1 MKILQLLSYGKIESK
16 LAFAEVEKP
25 IPGDDQVLL
34 EVYSASVNPV
44 DYKLVEGW
52 LKMFL
57 KLPLP
62 TGIGYDVAGIVVEK
76 GINVSG
82 IEIGDE
88 VMAVLPS
95 TSPGSFAEY
104 IVIDSNIVA
113 SKPNNI
119 DFQEASGIP
128 MVGLTTVQCF
138 KKANIKAGSSVLIHA
153 GSGGVGTFAIQYA
166 KAKGA
171 FVYTTTSTKNV
182 GWVKELGADR
192 VIDYTKENYVEVIN
206 EVDFVIDTLGGPYT
220 KDAFKIIKKGG
231 TVVNIVG
238 MKLDDE
244 TAQEWGLNRF
254 MRFILSL
261 LRYRIA
267 KAAKEKSAFYKTV
280 IMLPNA
286 SQLKEIKEMIEEGLI
301 NTLIDK
307 IFPFSDAVKAVLYQK
322 TGRAKGKV
330 IIQVKK

>member
-16 LAFAEVEKP
+16 LAFGEVEKP
-25 IPGDDQVLL
+25 TPGDDQVLL

-44 DYKLVEGW
+44 DYKLIEGW

-95 TSPGSFAEY
+95 TSPGTFAEY
-104 IVIDSNIVA
+104 IAIDSNIVA
-113 SKPNNI
+113 SKPTNI

-128 MVGLTTVQCF
+128 LVGLTTVQCF
-138 KKANIKAGSSVLIHA
+138 EKANIKAGSSVLIHA

-171 FVYTTTSTKNV
+171 FVYTTTSTRNV

-192 VIDYTKENYVEVIN
+192 VIDYTKENYVEVIK
-206 EVDFVIDTLGGPYT
+206 EVDFVIDTLGDPYT

-231 TVVNIVG
+231 TVVGLVG
-238 MKLDDE
+238 LKLDDE

-261 LRYRIA
+261 LRWRIT

-286 SQLKEIKEMIEEGLI
+286 SQLTEIKEMIEKGLI
-301 NTLIDK
+301 NPLIDK